1 MGIHTFAHGCGQF
14 VGSIRGREARR
25 PRRWRLRAMP
35 GALVCL
41 AIFANPAAADGLRN
55 GIRAFAAHDYITAA
69 RIFTDLAPLGD
80 ARAQTY
86 LGYMFANGKGVP
98 QNYMVAAGW
107 YRCASQQGFPA
118 AQYMLGLMYDKG
130 QGVPQ
135 DYVIAYALLDL
146 AVAGAGPRARA
157 LGQNTRRRRFEVEP
171 HRTGPGTTA
180 GIRGTPRR
188 RLLTNRHG
196 LLAGLALCG
205 KLRYTRR
212 RAILYCTG
220 QRACFVE

>member
-1 MGIHTFAHGCGQF
+1 
-14 VGSIRGREARR
+14 
-25 PRRWRLRAMP
+25 MP

-41 AIFANPAAADGLRN
+41 AIFANPAAADRLRN
-55 GIRAFAAHDYITAA
+55 GARAFAAHDYVTAA

-86 LGYMFANGKGVP
+86 LGYMFAHGKGVP

-107 YRCASQQGFPA
+107 YRCASQQGVPA

-146 AVAGAGPRARA
+146 AVAGAGPEREHWAKIRDAVASKLSLIERVRAQQLA
-157 LGQNTRRRRFEVEP
+157 FEGPPGGGCLPIV
-171 HRTGPGTTA
+171 TG
-180 GIRGTPRR
+180 
-188 RLLTNRHG
+188 
-196 LLAGLALCG
+196 
-205 KLRYTRR
+205 Y
-212 RAILYCTG
+212 
-220 QRACFVE
+220 